1 MARPEGEI
9 EHRMVELEVNKTTQ
23 VLIVDDHRMVREGL
37 RALLASE
44 DDIEIVGEA
53 SSGEEA
59 LERVRELM
67 PDVVVMDLQ
76 MPGIGGLE
84 AIRRVKD
91 LSPAT
96 SIVVLTVD
104 NAEMVLLEAIRAGAA
119 GYVLKDASAE
129 LLLQSIRLIKEG
141 GTLLPNEL
149 LVKALR
155 GVTIRGPR
163 QERPPEFEQ
172 LTPRE
177 QEVLL
182 LVARGMGNQEIAESL
197 SLSKVTAKKYVHNIL
212 RKLQVSDRTQAA
224 LMAVRLGL
232 TD

>member
-1 MARPEGEI
+1 
-9 EHRMVELEVNKTTQ
+9 MVELEVNKATQ

>member
-1 MARPEGEI
+1 
-9 EHRMVELEVNKTTQ
+9 MVELEVNKATQ

-59 LERVRELM
+59 LDRVRELM

-104 NAEMVLLEAIRAGAA
+104 NAELVLLEAIRAGAA

-163 QERPPEFEQ
+163 QDPPPEFEQ

>member
-1 MARPEGEI
+1 
-9 EHRMVELEVNKTTQ
+9 MVELEVNKATQ

-37 RALLASE
+37 RALLATE

-59 LERVRELM
+59 LDRVRELM

-84 AIRRVKD
+84 AIRRVKEI
-91 LSPAT
+91 SPAT

-104 NAEMVLLEAIRAGAA
+104 NAELVLLEAIRAGAA

-163 QERPPEFEQ
+163 QGPPPEFEQ